1 MNDIQ
6 KIGRVSSTR
15 TLLTS
20 LLSVIYN
27 FYYAFMN
34 IIITPIFIVMHAYL
48 GTLYAVERYVVI

>member
-27 FYYAFMN
+27 FYYAFMD
-34 IIITPIFIVMHAYL
+34 IIITPILIVMHTYL